1 MSIQNRLTRLEQA
14 LPPKVDYR
22 PFKGLTKE
30 QLQHL
35 SRGEPIPVEIYTQK
49 AYEILTA
56 AGVKDAPEPL
66 KDLREVKQ

>member
-22 PFKGLTKE
+22 PLKGLTKE

-35 SRGEPIPVEIYTQK
+35 AKGEPIPIELYTQK
-49 AYEILTA
+49 AHDILTA
-56 AGVKDAPEPL
+56 AGVKGLPEPIR
-66 KDLREVKQ
+66 DLREVKQ